1 MLARYLRADSH
12 PGVIARVPQLPS
24 WSEERLANSEQLG
37 RLAGDD
43 QQLQTTRT
51 GRLVVPAFVV
61 VIIPVTIVGLGLAL
75 QLPRTLR
82 FGLLGFALTTHGVVI
97 VPVVL
102 K

>member
-1 MLARYLRADSH
+1 MLARYLRADSY

-51 GRLVVPAFVV
+51 SRLVIPAFVV
-61 VIIPVTIVGLGLAL
+61 VIPVAIVGLGFTL

-82 FGLLGFALTTHGVVI
+82 FGLLGFTLTTHGVVI